1 MRKSLWE
8 VPHSRDGLDMYRNME
23 WMTDG
28 TGDFGFDSI
37 ANLRANQ
44 SLRHNGWVV
53 VDTWT
58 TVMSTDNQ
66 CGFYCEHPDGHY
78 YTIGITNRNVKF

>member
-1 MRKSLWE
+1 MLTKVHIKVSMKGGGCQKYPKIWPRGLWM
-8 VPHSRDGLDMYRNME
+8 PL
-23 WMTDG
+23 
-28 TGDFGFDSI
+28 
-37 ANLRANQ
+37 
-44 SLRHNGWVV
+44 
-53 VDTWT
+53 